1 MSAENIE
8 SKIIS
13 IISDISGF
21 EKEEITP
28 ETNLPDDLEVDSIKA
43 IELTV
48 ALEKKY
54 KISIRDSDIPEI
66 NTVGQILDLTKRLLS
81 QGNQT

>member
-8 SKIIS
+8 SEIIS

-66 NTVGQILDLTKRLLS
+66 NTVGQILDLTERLLS
-81 QGNQT
+81 QSNQT

>member
-8 SKIIS
+8 SEIIS

>member
-1 MSAENIE
+1 MQAEKIE
-8 SKIIS
+8 NEIIS
-13 IISDISGF
+13 IISEISGF
-21 EKEEITP
+21 DKEEISL
-28 ETNLPDDLEVDSIKA
+28 ETNLPYDLEVDSIKA

-54 KISIRDSDIPEI
+54 KISIRDSEIPEI

-81 QGNQT
+81 QE

>member
-1 MSAENIE
+1 MLAEKIE
-8 SKIIS
+8 DEIIS

-21 EKEEITP
+21 EKEEITSD
-28 ETNLPDDLEVDSIKA
+28 TNLPDDLEIDSIKA

-66 NTVGQILDLTKRLLS
+66 NTVEQIIDLTKRLLS
-81 QGNQT
+81 QSDQT

>member
-1 MSAENIE
+1 MTNGSIE
-8 SKIIS
+8 SEVIS

-21 EKEEITP
+21 DPGEITP
-28 ETNLPDDLEVDSIKA
+28 ETSLPDDLEIDSIKA

-48 ALEKKY
+48 ALEKRY

-66 NTVGQILDLTKRLLS
+66 NTVGQIIDLTKRLIS
-81 QGNQT
+81 HG

>member
-8 SKIIS
+8 SEIIS

-48 ALEKKY
+48 ALKKKY

-66 NTVGQILDLTKRLLS
+66 NTVGQILDLTKKLLS
-81 QGNQT
+81 QGNQ

>member
-1 MSAENIE
+1 MTDENIE
-8 SKIIS
+8 KEIIS

-21 EKEEITP
+21 DTEEIAP
-28 ETNLPDDLEVDSIKA
+28 ETNLPDDLEIDSIKA

-48 ALEKKY
+48 ALEKRY

-66 NTVGQILDLTKRLLS
+66 NTVGQIIDLTKRLLS
-81 QGNQT
+81 QG